1 MFNNNFYYSVCYD
14 VGLAKILQNG
24 VISLILKHFF
34 VFFSL
39 FYYNRFMFKNLLLK
53 KMLRSQGVPEAQI
66 DMVIKMMEK
75 NPQLFKTIASEI
87 QAKVKS
93 GIDQMTASAE
103 VMKKYE
109 SELKK
114 LV

>member
-1 MFNNNFYYSVCYD
+1 
-14 VGLAKILQNG
+14 
-24 VISLILKHFF
+24 
-34 VFFSL
+34 
-39 FYYNRFMFKNLLLK
+39 MFKNFLLK

-75 NPQLFKTIASEI
+75 NPELFKTIALET
-87 QAKVKS
+87 KEKMKN
-93 GIDQMTASAE
+93 GMDQMTASME

-114 LV
+114 LA